1 MIKHIVL
8 WRLNEAYSEKE
19 KAAHIQT
26 MQQEL
31 LSLKGKINELRSIA
45 VYSNHDKAAD
55 SNHDLILDTEFNT
68 LNDLSSYQVHP
79 EHQAVVKSLGAIK
92 KERAAIDYEF

>member
-8 WRLNEAYSEKE
+8 WRLDKAYTEKE
-19 KAAHIQT
+19 KAEHIKT

-45 VYSNHDKAAD
+45 VYTNHDKAAD
-55 SNHDLILDTEFNT
+55 SNHDLILDTEFNSLDD
-68 LNDLSSYQVHP
+68 LNNYLVHP
-79 EHQAVVKSLGAIK
+79 EHQAVVNTLGAIK